1 MKNINNDEFLWF
13 NKYRPT
19 TVQECILPADIK
31 QTFQD
36 FVDKKEIPHLML
48 FGKAGIGK
56 TTIAQCLCNE
66 IGADML
72 YINASNESGI
82 DTIRTKVVQY
92 CSTVSFEGNLKVIL
106 LDEADRL
113 SQAAMEVL
121 RPIMEQFSKGSRF
134 ILTGNN
140 KSGVSEALESR
151 CATIDFT
158 IPKKD
163 TPKLASQFLK
173 RLKFILQNENVLY
186 DDKVLVELIMRYF
199 PNHRKTINE
208 LQKFASSGTIDIG
221 ILSNFSNDSFQ
232 SLIAMIKDKRFT
244 DARAWVNDNS
254 DIEPGFFFK
263 TLYENCSKQLEP
275 SSIPEMVLILAK
287 YQYQSSFSID
297 QEINTT
303 AAIVE
308 LMSSVRFK

>member
-1 MKNINNDEFLWF
+1 MRQDDFIWY
-13 NKYRPT
+13 NKYKPRT
-19 TVQECILPADIK
+19 IQECILPKHVK
-31 QTFQD
+31 QIFQEYID
-36 FVDKKEIPHLML
+36 AKEFPHLML
-48 FGKAGIGK
+48 FGKPGIGK
-56 TTIAQCLCNE
+56 SLSSMILCNS
-66 IGADML
+66 IGATVK
-72 YINASNESGI
+72 YINASTSGI
-82 DTIRTKVVQY
+82 DEIRDSVVQFCSTMGFDNSLKVVILEE
-92 CSTVSFEGNLKVIL
+92 CDSSRFKSGFE
-106 LDEADRL
+106 A
-113 SQAAMEVL
+113 L
-121 RPIMEQFSKGSRF
+121 RPILDNLSKNSRF

-140 KSGVSEALESR
+140 ISNVPEPIVSR
-151 CATIDFT
+151 CTTIDFT
-158 IPKKD
+158 IPKNEA
-163 TPKLASQFLK
+163 PKLASQVLK
-173 RLKFILQNENVLY
+173 RLKFILDSENVSY
-186 DDKVLVELIMRYF
+186 DDKVLVELIMKHY
-199 PNHRKTINE
+199 PNNRKIIGE